1 MKFQMT
7 EGGRKIRQ
15 ENDEQHSGRNKGFTL
30 LEKLWRLVTGTVISF
45 LLGFPV
51 YALGVVLAA
60 SIAWFLYR
68 WQMTALANT
77 EGLSPRKATN
87 RLIARSMI
95 KLIVFLCMAG
105 LSYLGGKTF
114 LFGVLT
120 GLLLQ
125 VMAYIGQ
132 AVLLYEGARK

>member
-1 MKFQMT
+1 MNST
-7 EGGRKIRQ
+7 A
-15 ENDEQHSGRNKGFTL
+15 GRNKGFTL
-30 LEKLWRLVTGTVISF
+30 IEKIMAVLVTGITVISF